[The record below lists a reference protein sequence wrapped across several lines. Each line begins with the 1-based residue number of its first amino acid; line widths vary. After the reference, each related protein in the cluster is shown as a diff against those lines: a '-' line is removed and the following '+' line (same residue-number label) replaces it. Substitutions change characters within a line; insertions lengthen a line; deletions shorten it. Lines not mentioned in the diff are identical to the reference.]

1 MESQISTLHNGLRI
15 VTSNRPHSES
25 VTLGIWVNT
34 GAAYEREDINGISH
48 FLEHMVFKGTEK
60 RSSLQISEEF
70 EDVGGQSN
78 AYTSREFTAFYAKML
93 KQDTELA
100 LDILADIVL
109 NSNFP
114 QEELEK
120 EREVVVQEIKQTIDT
135 PDDIIFDYLQEQAF
149 SGQAIG
155 RTILGPAE
163 KVRSYDGRTLN
174 DYRDSNYGAHNTV
187 VCAVGNI
194 NHDAFVKMVEQRMGQ
209 MQPYAHFEKD
219 SQIYHGGIF
228 SEKRDIEQ
236 AHMVLGFQGVP
247 YGSPNY
253 YPTIVFS
260 TLFGGGMSSRLFQEV
275 REKRGLVYSV
285 YSFSN
290 SHTQNGLFGIYAG
303 TTKEELKQLMPVVCE
318 EIRKVRTD
326 LVSEKELKR
335 AKTQLKASMLMAL
348 ESSSATVEVLAR
360 QMLIFNR
367 IIPVEEMVAKIDAIS
382 REDIR
387 RVANTLFASTP
398 SYALVGD
405 IDGYPAYDDIKKLI
419 RV

>member
-1 MESQISTLHNGLRI
+1 
-15 VTSNRPHSES
+15 
-25 VTLGIWVNT
+25 
-34 GAAYEREDINGISH
+34 
-48 FLEHMVFKGTEK
+48 
-60 RSSLQISEEF
+60 
-70 EDVGGQSN
+70 
-78 AYTSREFTAFYAKML
+78 
-93 KQDTELA
+93 
-100 LDILADIVL
+100 
-109 NSNFP
+109 
-114 QEELEK
+114 
-120 EREVVVQEIKQTIDT
+120 
-135 PDDIIFDYLQEQAF
+135 
-149 SGQAIG
+149 
-155 RTILGPAE
+155 
-163 KVRSYDGRTLN
+163 
-174 DYRDSNYGAHNTV
+174 
-187 VCAVGNI
+187 
-194 NHDAFVKMVEQRMGQ
+194 